1 MPIQLIYNGNTTKCL
16 PRFKF
21 PENFSLSY
29 NEMHYSDQN
38 KAYTFIEEILQLY
51 ISNMIKCKNLPVDQ
65 KSLVIMNVFKSQVT
79 PMMSS
84 FYRECSIEVV
94 CVFID
99 FFINL
104 IYVDK
109 KLLK

>member
-1 MPIQLIYNGNTTKCL
+1 
-16 PRFKF
+16 
-21 PENFSLSY
+21 
-29 NEMHYSDQN
+29 MHSSDQN

-84 FYRECSIEVV
+84 FYRECTIEVV